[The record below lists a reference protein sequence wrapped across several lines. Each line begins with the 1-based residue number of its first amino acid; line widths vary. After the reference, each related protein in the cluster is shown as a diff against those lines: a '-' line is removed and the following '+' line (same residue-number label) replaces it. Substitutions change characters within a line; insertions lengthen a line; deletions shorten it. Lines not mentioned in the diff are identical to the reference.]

1 MGGKHGRE
9 GFVSRMLCCPGP
21 GTLSH
26 FVPSGAQGGL
36 AVKLLSGSG
45 VFFLSDSQKGGEATR
60 PFCARESV
68 FSWQDGGS
76 FSTFGLRVS
85 DRKLAGTAMAA
96 ARAPSLTRR
105 RALHC
110 ALRTR
115 RSCLP
120 ILPPRL
126 PLREALFPTYF
137 VAADAEQDSRG
148 RSHHFL
154 GVGPAS
160 NPGLTPAP
168 NHEPQNMPE
177 SPCHRSSP
185 SGEARRV
192 G

>member
-1 MGGKHGRE
+1 MLPRAGHLVTFCPFWGTGRTCSQASVRVGG
-9 GFVSRMLCCPGP
+9 
-21 GTLSH
+21 
-26 FVPSGAQGGL
+26 
-36 AVKLLSGSG
+36 
-45 VFFLSDSQKGGEATR
+45 FFLSDSQKGGEATR

-105 RALHC
+105 RAPHC

-168 NHEPQNMPE
+168 NHEPQNMPD

-185 SGEARRV
+185 SGETRRV